1 MKNILIVD
9 DNSQDL
15 TLLQTLLNRHGYGVT
30 AAANGAEAL
39 EKARSERPDMIIS
52 DILMPIMDGF
62 KLCREWMRD
71 DRLKDVPFVFY
82 TATYTDP
89 KDEEFA
95 LGLGVERFIVKP
107 QEQGVFLDMVKE
119 VVSGHKAGRTA
130 APCEP
135 QRDEEA
141 FSREYNEALIRKLE
155 DKMIQVEEAKRRL
168 EREVAV
174 HMRTQEDLRE
184 SEQKYRVLVANA
196 DEAIFIAQ
204 DEVIKFPNPKT
215 LEMTG
220 YSTEE
225 LAGVPFTDL
234 IHPEDRGK
242 VLERYFDRL
251 RGGTPPETYPF
262 RIRVKTGEEIWVRL
276 TAVRIDWE
284 GRPGVLCFLR
294 DITKERNLEAQFL
307 QSQKMEAIGRL
318 AGGIAHDFNNLL
330 TVTIGYCD
338 LALARIA
345 PLDPLRH
352 DLEEIRK
359 ASDRCAALTRQ
370 ILAFSRKQILVP
382 KVINLGDVVAE
393 MDKMLRRL
401 IGEDIDLVSV
411 RGKDLRNVK
420 ADPGQIE
427 QVIVNLVVNARDAMP
442 GGGKLTIETAS
453 VVLDESYARG
463 HKYVS
468 PGTYVMLAVSDM
480 GRGMDEG
487 TVERIF
493 EPFFTTK
500 ELGKGTGLGLSTV
513 YGIVKQS
520 GGHINVYSEPGIGT
534 TFKMYFPAVEEKVT
548 DISKAAV
555 LPSEEIRGSETILVV
570 EDEELVRMTIREIL
584 ARYGYAVLEAQSGGE
599 AVDLCSRR
607 QGTIHLMLTDV
618 VMPGMNGVELAKRLA
633 PVQPGMKVLFM
644 SGYTADAIVHQGIL
658 DPGIAFIHKPF
669 TMVSLARKVREVLG
683 PGGATN

>member
-107 QEQGVFLDMVKE
+107 QEQGVFLGMVEE
-119 VVSGHKAGRTA
+119 VISGHKAGRTA

-141 FSREYNEALIRKLE
+141 FTREYNEALIRKLE

-220 YSTEE
+220 YSAEE

-251 RGGTPPETYPF
+251 RGGAPPDAYPF
-262 RIRVKTGEEIWVRL
+262 RIMDKTGEEIWVRL
-276 TAVRIDWE
+276 TADRVDWE

-307 QSQKMEAIGRL
+307 QSQKMEAVGRL

-330 TVTIGYCD
+330 TVTLGYCD
-338 LALARIA
+338 LALARIGS
-345 PLDPLRH
+345 LDPLRR

-382 KVINLGDVVAE
+382 KVINLGDVVAD
-393 MDKMLRRL
+393 MDNMLRRL

-411 RGKDLRNVK
+411 GGKGLWNVK
-420 ADPGQIE
+420 ADPGQVE
-427 QVIVNLVVNARDAMP
+427 QVIANLAVNARDAMP
-442 GGGKLTIETAS
+442 GGGKLTIEAS
-453 VVLDESYARG
+453 NVVLDETYTSG
-463 HKYVS
+463 HQYVS
-468 PGTYVMLAVSDM
+468 PGSYVMLAVSDT

-487 TVERIF
+487 TLERIF
-493 EPFFTTK
+493 EPYFTTK

-534 TFKMYFPAVEEKVT
+534 TFKMYFPAIEEKVT
-548 DISKAAV
+548 DISKAAA
-555 LPSEEIRGSETILVV
+555 LLSEELRGGETILVV

-584 ARYGYAVLEAQSGGE
+584 ARYGYTVLEAQSGGE

-618 VMPGMNGVELAKRLA
+618 VMPGMNGVELSKRLA
-633 PVQPGMKVLFM
+633 PMQPGMKVLFM

-669 TMVSLARKVREVLG
+669 TMDSLARKVREVLG
-683 PGGATN
+683 SGR